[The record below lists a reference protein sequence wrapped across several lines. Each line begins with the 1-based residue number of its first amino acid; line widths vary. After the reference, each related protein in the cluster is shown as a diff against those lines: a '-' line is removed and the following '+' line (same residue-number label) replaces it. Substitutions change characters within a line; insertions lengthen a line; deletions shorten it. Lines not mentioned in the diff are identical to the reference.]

1 MPSNTSPPGE
11 SMCRSIWE
19 LVTCRRSSTNC
30 WAVVPHQPPIS
41 SYRYTSAVSESS
53 LASIRYQSV
62 RPCRSCAPG
71 RAVLSTWA
79 PSMLTL
85 EGGITIPSD
94 RCLCERERRYQVV
107 GMLRDTDELLAPAVE
122 EMLAALQSD
131 QVDAAA
137 VRLAQRYARDI
148 DDARLVAASLEPV
161 LREILALDPKIH
173 DRLLSLAVRIE
184 RTTVLASLGPKLLA
198 ALEQL
203 GATPAARS
211 KTGAGGGDRAGK
223 GQ

>member
-1 MPSNTSPPGE
+1 
-11 SMCRSIWE
+11 
-19 LVTCRRSSTNC
+19 
-30 WAVVPHQPPIS
+30 
-41 SYRYTSAVSESS
+41 
-53 LASIRYQSV
+53 
-62 RPCRSCAPG
+62 
-71 RAVLSTWA
+71 
-79 PSMLTL
+79 
-85 EGGITIPSD
+85 
-94 RCLCERERRYQVV
+94 
-107 GMLRDTDELLAPAVE
+107 MLRDTDELLAPAVE

-223 GQ
+223 GQLQALREARR